1 MLHESKKKRLCI
13 FIVWVIGDMFTVV
26 VMGTWHGKMST
37 THVLSLKNIS
47 IGTTPT
53 LWTEDYRSSSRTRH
67 KYTHLW
73 FEYKLYC
80 DSH

>member
-1 MLHESKKKRLCI
+1 
-13 FIVWVIGDMFTVV
+13 MFTVV
-26 VMGTWHGKMST
+26 VMGTWHGEMST
-37 THVLSLKNIS
+37 THVLSLRNIS
-47 IGTTPT
+47 ISTTPT
-53 LWTEDYRSSSRTRH
+53 LWTEDYRGSSHTTH